1 MKRLITVCPS
11 CNHNLHITALHCPEC
26 GLELRNSFELS
37 PFDKLSN
44 DQYDFLM
51 SFLRNRGNLKQLQT
65 EQQISYP
72 LAKKKLDEMLSAFGI
87 ESEVADESE
96 PEVIDVSRVAIDT
109 NSTKASEIV
118 KAKLI
123 EAGGRAMVR
132 LYGGELREISASP
145 DGKEFLCPQ
154 LIPYSYEIF
163 DAIVELLKNS
173 PGYRAKKGNARNY
186 KLGEPGCEESTVA
199 GTVLVY
205 MGKKPGESGLDPVFI
220 LAAVLEWAGIAKNG
234 RGEISLTAD
243 YISKL

>member
-72 LAKKKLDEMLSAFGI
+72 LAKKKLDEMLSALGI
-87 ESEVADESE
+87 ESEVTDESE

-132 LYGGELREISASP
+132 LYGGELREISSS
-145 DGKEFLCPQ
+145 LS
-154 LIPYSYEIF
+154 IPYTTIPLVTPRLTSTC
-163 DAIVELLKNS
+163 
-173 PGYRAKKGNARNY
+173 AR
-186 KLGEPGCEESTVA
+186 GST
-199 GTVLVY
+199 
-205 MGKKPGESGLDPVFI
+205 
-220 LAAVLEWAGIAKNG
+220 
-234 RGEISLTAD
+234 R
-243 YISKL
+243 